1 MRSVHSTIKRLSIPA
16 IAVFGALTASNAVA
30 QTEQHPGG
38 VLNAFKNGPFSAD
51 FSTGFEFDSN
61 VSVIEID
68 ATSAQSDIA
77 ALFDFGIG
85 VETELGE
92 GTEIKLEYD
101 FGQDIQ
107 FEISAFDTQTHR
119 LSADFS
125 HDFGEV
131 EMGASYQFV
140 HSSLGG
146 AGFLRLHRVSPYA
159 AAYVANKRVYLRG
172 AFVYADKDFIGRLDR
187 DSSSNAGSL
196 DAFYFLNE
204 QHTFVIAG
212 YRFESDDAVAPE
224 FDFNGHN
231 LKFRFIQ
238 RIPFG
243 KKDGKLRLGWRYE
256 NRNYKSITPSISA
269 IRNDTRHRI
278 SASLEIP
285 INKIMYAE
293 IEARHDDFSSNLA
306 SADFTQN
313 VVSFRIGG
321 RI

>member
-1 MRSVHSTIKRLSIPA
+1 MD
-16 IAVFGALTASNAVA
+16 VF
-30 QTEQHPGG
+30 E
-38 VLNAFKNGPFSAD
+38 NGPLSAE

-68 ATSAQSDIA
+68 ATTAQSDIA
-77 ALFDFGIG
+77 VLFDFG
-85 VETELGE
+85 VDVRTNLGE
-92 GTEIKLEYD
+92 NTEIKFGYD

-107 FEISAFDTQTHR
+107 FEISAFDTQSHR
-119 LSADFS
+119 LSADVS
-125 HDFGEV
+125 HDFGQV
-131 EMGASYQFV
+131 ETGASYQFV
-140 HSSLGG
+140 HSRLGG
-146 AGFLRLHRVSPYA
+146 AGFLRMHRVSPYA
-159 AAYVANKRVYLRG
+159 AAYVANKKVYLRG
-172 AFVYADKDFIGRLDR
+172 AYVYADKDFIGRIDR

-212 YRFESDDAVAPE
+212 YRFESEDATAPE

-231 LKFRFIQ
+231 LKLRFIQ

-243 KKDGKLRLGWRYE
+243 KKNGKLRIGWRYE
-256 NRNYKSITPSISA
+256 NRNYKSITPSIGA
-269 IRNDTRHRI
+269 IRDDTRHRI

-285 INKIMYAE
+285 LNKIMYAE
-293 IEARHDDFSSNLA
+293 VEGRHDDFASNLA

-313 VVSFRIGG
+313 IVTFRIGG